1 MSTKLDK
8 IVKTYKSLAQIPSLI
23 GAQIQSENVIH
34 TTWLQR
40 NIEKGSMAK
49 FSQTILLNNNLKSI
63 ESTLPV
69 DVSSEVLSKVSGSQ
83 KLKAVLR
90 ESDSKHY
97 LEIWK
102 NSNLVRVVDLA
113 ALDVHGNVYADVE
126 FSSFEF
132 SPDETKLL
140 YVAEKK
146 NPKSEPFYKRK
157 KPEEPKDGENAT
169 KPAVKG
175 EEYLFE
181 QDWGEQLVAKK
192 KSILIQYDIEND
204 SVEILKGLPDNICV
218 AQPQYSPDGTYIIGV
233 AYFIEPRK
241 LGLIYCTNRPST
253 LFQLD
258 FEGNFVELQFQN
270 KAVKSPRFT
279 PDGGSVIWL
288 QREAGGPHMSC
299 MQLAKV
305 AVPFTAKSEAEVVV
319 DTIQLK
325 KEIAGN
331 KTFFGIYNTGFPKRL
346 WASKNEIFLNTN
358 QKYTLNCYLINI
370 DSGNIKEIEFDSG
383 SQQILDVKGDMVLA
397 LRRNFLVPDR
407 VVCGK
412 LINGQISEWS
422 EITSKVEVPE
432 IQDSSYEYLDLV
444 APNGAFTDFNAIYL
458 GPSSGSVKTVPL
470 IVWPHGG
477 PHAAFAN
484 YYFLEEALFLSLGYA
499 ILLVNYR
506 GSIGSGNESI
516 KYLEGKVGSADV
528 RDCIQAVDSVLK
540 GRPWINPDQLSLC
553 GGSHG
558 GFLVAHLSGQ
568 YPDRFKSVVA
578 RNPVFDIASMSIIS
592 DIPDC
597 RCYAVTGLAYTQK
610 GEIDNET
617 LLKMREASPIVHAHK
632 VKAPTLLQIGSK
644 DLRVPP
650 HQGNEYFLRLKA
662 NGVKV
667 RMNLYEDNHPLGSV
681 PNEMDNVINT
691 VLWIEEHL
699 GRM

>member
-592 DIPDC
+592 DIPDW
-597 RCYAVTGLAYTQK
+597 CYAVTGLAYTQK

>member
-23 GAQIQSENVIH
+23 GAQIQSEGVIH

-40 NIEKGSMAK
+40 NLEKGSMAK
-49 FSQTILLNNNLKSI
+49 FSRTIMLNNHLKSI

-69 DVSSEVLSKVSGSQ
+69 DITSEVLSKISESQ

-90 ESDSKHY
+90 ENDSKHY
-97 LEIWK
+97 IEIWK

-157 KPEEPKDGENAT
+157 KPEEPKDGENSP
-169 KPAVKG
+169 KPAAKG

-181 QDWGEQLVAKK
+181 QDWGEQLVGKK
-192 KSILIQYDIEND
+192 KSILVQYDIEND

-258 FEGNFVELQFQN
+258 FEGNFVELPLKN
-270 KAVKSPRFT
+270 RAVKSPRFT
-279 PDGGSVIWL
+279 PDGKSVIWL
-288 QREAGGPHMSC
+288 EREAGGPHMSC

-305 AVPFTAKSEAEVVV
+305 AVPLTAKSEAEVVV
-319 DTIQLK
+319 DTVQWK
-325 KEIAGN
+325 KEISGN
-331 KTFFGIYNTGFPKRL
+331 KTFFGIYNTVFPKRF
-346 WASKNEIFLNTN
+346 WASNNEIFLNTN

-383 SQQILDVKGDMVLA
+383 SQQILDVQGDMVLA
-397 LRRNFLVPDR
+397 LRRNFLVPDK

-422 EITSKVEVPE
+422 EITSKLEVPQ
-432 IQDSSYEYLDLV
+432 IQDSSYEYLDLI
-444 APNGAFTDFNAIYL
+444 APDGAFTDFNAIYL
-458 GPSSGSVKTVPL
+458 GPSSGSSKTVPL
-470 IVWPHGG
+470 VVWPHGG

-484 YYFLEEALFLSLGYA
+484 YFFLEEALFLSLGYA

-506 GSIGSGNESI
+506 GSIGSGNESV
-516 KYLEGKVGSADV
+516 KYLEGKVGTADV
-528 RDCIQAVDSVLK
+528 RDCIQAVDSVLE
-540 GRPWINPDQLSLC
+540 GRPWLNPDQLALC

-558 GFLVAHLSGQ
+558 GFLVAHISGQ
-568 YPDRFKSVVA
+568 YPDKFKSVVA
-578 RNPVFDIASMSIIS
+578 RNPVIDIASMSIIS
-592 DIPDC
+592 DIPDW
-597 RCYAVTGLAYTQK
+597 CYAVAGRAYTQK

-650 HQGNEYFLRLKA
+650 NQGNEYFLRLKA

-681 PNEMDNVINT
+681 PNEMDNIINT

-699 GRM
+699 ELM